1 MIQSKEKKDR
11 DATFSKPLFRSPFY
25 DFFAA
30 QETEGH
36 WYNWNGYKSP
46 TILSDEE
53 LEYFSIRS
61 TSSVFDISPLN
72 KYRIIGPQAEEF
84 LNKLTVRNV
93 AKQNVATVK
102 YTLWCDQEGFVIDD
116 GTLFRISKDDFRL
129 CSQEKH
135 LPWLIDTSHGF
146 DVEIIDESK
155 DICGLSI
162 QGPTSASILRLLGV
176 DGIDNLKPFR
186 LIQTKI
192 SNMPIL
198 ISRTGFTGDL
208 GYEIFMKNNAANE
221 IIEKVWNAGTKHGL
235 MAIGYNALNM
245 ARVEAGF
252 LVANIDFISSDH
264 AIRPDRC
271 RRPDDLGLGW
281 LVDLNK
287 GFFNGKK
294 AIVNSKLKSDTAFK
308 IYALEIDGKEP
319 VEGSII
325 YYNKKEEVGT
335 VTSAIWSPMTKKSIA
350 LAQLEL
356 ESSKSIRDDL
366 WVEIYALKE
375 LQYYKLM
382 KKVSIVKPPFI
393 NLARRSAC
401 PPSEF

>member
-1 MIQSKEKKDR
+1 MIQPKDKKDR
-11 DATFSKPLFRSPFY
+11 DTIFSEPLFRSPFY
-25 DFFAA
+25 DFFAS

-61 TSSVFDISPLN
+61 TCSVFDITPLN
-72 KYRIIGPQAEEF
+72 KYRIVGPQAEEF
-84 LNKLTVRNV
+84 LNKLTVRDV

-116 GTLFRISKDDFRL
+116 GTLFRISDNDFRL

-146 DVEIIDESK
+146 DVKIIDETK
-155 DICGLSI
+155 QICGISL
-162 QGPTSASILRLLGV
+162 QGPTAASILRLLGV
-176 DGIDNLKPFR
+176 NGIDNLKPFH
-186 LIQTKI
+186 LFQTKI
-192 SNMPIL
+192 SNMPIM

-208 GYEIFMKNNAANE
+208 GYEIFMKNNVANK
-221 IIEKVWNAGTKHGL
+221 IIERVWKAGSNHGL
-235 MAIGYNALNM
+235 TAIGYNALNM
-245 ARVEAGF
+245 ARIEAGF
-252 LVANIDFISSDH
+252 IVANIDFISSDH
-264 AIRPDRC
+264 AIRPNRC

-294 AIVNSKLKSDTAFK
+294 AIVNSKLADSSAFK

-325 YYNKKEEVGT
+325 YYNKKDEVGT

-350 LAQLEL
+350 LAQLKL
-356 ESSKSIRDDL
+356 CPSKSNMENL
-366 WVEIYALKE
+366 WVEIYSLKE

-393 NLARRSAC
+393 SLARRSAC
-401 PPSEF
+401 PPANY

>member
-1 MIQSKEKKDR
+1 MINSKEQEYR
-11 DATFSKPLFRSPFY
+11 DKTFSEPLFRSPFY
-25 DFFAA
+25 DFFASK
-30 QETEGH
+30 ETEGN

-61 TSSVFDISPLN
+61 TCSIFDVSPLN
-72 KYRIIGPQAEEF
+72 KYRIIGPEAEEF

-93 AKQNVATVK
+93 VKQNVATVK

-116 GTLFRISKDDFRL
+116 GTLFRISDNDFRL

-135 LPWLIDTSHGF
+135 LPWLIDTSYGF

-155 DICGLSI
+155 QICGLAL
-162 QGPTSASILRLLGV
+162 QGPTSASILRLLGINE
-176 DGIDNLKPFR
+176 IDNLKPFH
-186 LIQTKI
+186 LFQTKI
-192 SNMPIL
+192 SNMPIM

-208 GYEIFMKNNAANE
+208 GYEIFMKNNVANK
-221 IIEKVWNAGTKHGL
+221 IIERIWRAGTNHGL
-235 MAIGYNALNM
+235 TAIGYNALNM
-245 ARVEAGF
+245 ARIEAGF
-252 LVANIDFISSDH
+252 LVANIDFVSSDH
-264 AIRPDRC
+264 AIRPNRS

-281 LVDLNK
+281 LVDLDK

-294 AIVNSKLKSDTAFK
+294 SIVKSRLGNLSTFK

-325 YYNKKEEVGT
+325 YHNKKDEVGT
-335 VTSAIWSPMTKKSIA
+335 VTSAVWSPMAKKSIA
-350 LAQLEL
+350 LAEL
-356 ESSKSIRDDL
+356 KLDTSSSMMKNL

-375 LQYYKLM
+375 LQYFKLM

-401 PPSEF
+401 PPDNY

>member
-1 MIQSKEKKDR
+1 MINSKEKKDR
-11 DATFSKPLFRSPFY
+11 DKTFNEPLFRSPFY
-25 DFFAA
+25 NFFASR
-30 QETEGH
+30 ETEGN

-61 TSSVFDISPLN
+61 TCSIFDISPLN
-72 KYRIIGPQAEEF
+72 KYRIIGPQAEDF

-102 YTLWCDQEGFVIDD
+102 YTLWCNQEGFVIDD
-116 GTLFRISKDDFRL
+116 GTLFRISDNDFLL

-135 LPWLIDTSHGF
+135 LPWLIDTSYGF
-146 DVEIIDESK
+146 DVKIIDESK
-155 DICGLSI
+155 DICGISL
-162 QGPTSASILRLLGV
+162 QGPTSASILRLLGLK
-176 DGIDNLKPFR
+176 GIDNLKPFH
-186 LIQTKI
+186 LFQTKI
-192 SNMPIL
+192 SNIPIM

-208 GYEIFMKNNAANE
+208 GYEMFLENNMADK
-221 IIEKVWNAGTKHGL
+221 IIEKIWNAGTNHGL
-235 MAIGYNALNM
+235 TAIGYNALNI
-245 ARVEAGF
+245 ARIEAGF
-252 LVANIDFISSDH
+252 IVANIDFISSDH
-264 AIRPDRC
+264 AVRPNRC

-294 AIVNSKLKSDTAFK
+294 AIVNSRLENNTAFK
-308 IYALEIDGKEP
+308 ICALEIDGKEP

-325 YYNKKEEVGT
+325 YYNKKDEVGT
-335 VTSAIWSPMTKKSIA
+335 VTSAVWSPMTKKSIA
-350 LAQLEL
+350 LAQLKL
-356 ESSKSIRDDL
+356 SSSKSLVDNL
-366 WVEIYALKE
+366 WVEIYAMKE

-393 NLARRSAC
+393 NSARRSAC
-401 PPSEF
+401 PPLDY

>member
-1 MIQSKEKKDR
+1 MQSKEKKDR
-11 DATFSKPLFRSPFY
+11 DTTFSSPLFRSPFY

-30 QETEGH
+30 QEAEGN

-61 TSSVFDISPLN
+61 TCSVFDITPLN
-72 KYRIIGPQAEEF
+72 KYRIVGPQAEEF

-93 AKQNVATVK
+93 SKQNVATVK
-102 YTLWCDQEGFVIDD
+102 YTLWCDQQGFVIDD
-116 GTLFRISKDDFRL
+116 GTLFRFSDSDFRL

-155 DICGLSI
+155 GICGISL
-162 QGPTSASILRLLGV
+162 QGPTSAAILRLLDV
-176 DGIDNLKPFR
+176 NGIDNLKPFH
-186 LIQTKI
+186 LTQTKI
-192 SNMPIL
+192 SNIPVM

-208 GYEIFMKNNAANE
+208 GYEIFMKNGVAHKF
-221 IIEKVWNAGTKHGL
+221 IERVWNAGTNYGL
-235 MAIGYNALNM
+235 TAIGYNALNM
-245 ARVEAGF
+245 ARIEAGYI
-252 LVANIDFISSDH
+252 VANIDFISSDH
-264 AIRPDRC
+264 AVRPNRC

-281 LVDLNK
+281 LVDLKK
-287 GFFNGKK
+287 GFFNGKR
-294 AIVNSKLKSDTAFK
+294 AILKSKFEDSSAFK

-319 VEGSII
+319 AEGSII
-325 YYNKKEEVGT
+325 YYNKKDEVGT

-350 LAQLEL
+350 IAQLKL
-356 ESSKSIRDDL
+356 DSSKSEMENL
-366 WVEIYALKE
+366 WVEIYSLKE
-375 LQYYKLM
+375 LQYHKLM

-393 NLARRSAC
+393 NLARRFSC
-401 PPSEF
+401 PPPNC

>member
-1 MIQSKEKKDR
+1 MITSKEKKDR
-11 DATFSKPLFRSPFY
+11 DITFNEPLFRSPFY
-25 DFFAA
+25 DFFASR
-30 QETEGH
+30 ETEGH

-61 TSSVFDISPLN
+61 TCSIFDISPLN
-72 KYRIIGPQAEEF
+72 KYRIIGPEAEAF

-116 GTLFRISKDDFRL
+116 GTLFRISDNDFRL

-135 LPWLIDTSHGF
+135 LPWLIDTSYGF

-155 DICGLSI
+155 DICGISL
-162 QGPTSASILRLLGV
+162 QGPTSASILRLLGLKR
-176 DGIDNLKPFR
+176 IDNLKPFH
-186 LIQTKI
+186 LVQTKI
-192 SNMPIL
+192 SNMPVT

-208 GYEIFMKNNAANE
+208 GYEIFMKNSVANK
-221 IIEKVWNAGTKHGL
+221 IIEKVWKAGSKHGL
-235 MAIGYNALNM
+235 TAIGYNALNM
-245 ARVEAGF
+245 ARIEAGF
-252 LVANIDFISSDH
+252 IVANVDFISSDH
-264 AIRPDRC
+264 AIRSDRC

-281 LVDLNK
+281 LVDTDK

-294 AIVNSKLKSDTAFK
+294 AIVNSKLENNTAFRV
-308 IYALEIDGKEP
+308 YALEIDGKEP

-325 YYNKKEEVGT
+325 YYNKKDEVGT
-335 VTSAIWSPMTKKSIA
+335 VTSAVWSPMAKKSIA
-350 LAQLEL
+350 LAQLNL
-356 ESSKSIRDDL
+356 VSSKSMVENL

-393 NLARRSAC
+393 HLARRSAC
-401 PPSEF
+401 PPLDY

>member
-11 DATFSKPLFRSPFY
+11 DKTFSEPLFRSPFY

-61 TSSVFDISPLN
+61 TCSVFDISPLN
-72 KYRIIGPQAEEF
+72 KYRIAGPQAEDF

-93 AKQNVATVK
+93 AKQNVATVR

-116 GTLFRISKDDFRL
+116 GTLFRISDNEFRL

-146 DVEIIDESK
+146 DVEIIDETK
-155 DICGLSI
+155 NICGVSL
-162 QGPTSASILRLLGV
+162 QGPTSASILRLLGIK
-176 DGIDNLKPFR
+176 GIDNLKPFHI
-186 LIQTKI
+186 LQTKL
-192 SNMPIL
+192 SNIPIM

-208 GYEIFMKNNAANE
+208 GYEIFMKNNAANKV
-221 IIEKVWNAGTKHGL
+221 IEKVWNAGADYGL
-235 MAIGYNALNM
+235 TAIGYNALNM
-245 ARVEAGF
+245 ARIEAGF
-252 LVANIDFISSDH
+252 IVANIDFISSDH
-264 AIRPDRC
+264 AIRPNRC
-271 RRPDDLGLGW
+271 RRPEDLGLGW

-294 AIVNSKLKSDTAFK
+294 AIVNSKKENGTASK

-335 VTSAIWSPMTKKSIA
+335 VTSAIWSPMAKKSIA

-356 ESSKSIRDDL
+356 GSTNSIMDNL

-382 KKVSIVKPPFI
+382 KKVTVVKPPFI

-401 PPSEF
+401 PPVNY

>member
-1 MIQSKEKKDR
+1 MINSKEKKDR
-11 DATFSKPLFRSPFY
+11 DKTFNEPLFRSPFY

-36 WYNWNGYKSP
+36 WYDWNGYKSP

-61 TSSVFDISPLN
+61 TCSVFDITPLN
-72 KYRIIGPQAEEF
+72 KYRIVGSQAEEF

-116 GTLFRISKDDFRL
+116 GTLFRISDNDFRL

-155 DICGLSI
+155 HVCGISL

-176 DGIDNLKPFR
+176 NGIDNLKPFH
-186 LIQTKI
+186 LFQTKI
-192 SNMPIL
+192 SNIPIM

-208 GYEIFMKNNAANE
+208 GYEIFMKNNVANKF
-221 IIEKVWNAGTKHGL
+221 IERVWNAGTNHGL
-235 MAIGYNALNM
+235 TAIGYNALNM
-245 ARVEAGF
+245 ARIEAGF
-252 LVANIDFISSDH
+252 IVANIDFISSDH
-264 AIRPDRC
+264 AIRPNRC

-294 AIVNSKLKSDTAFK
+294 AILNSKLEDSEAFK

-319 VEGSII
+319 AEGSVI
-325 YYNKKEEVGT
+325 YYNKKDEVGT
-335 VTSAIWSPMTKKSIA
+335 VTSAIWSPMAKKSIA
-350 LAQLEL
+350 LAQLKL
-356 ESSKSIRDDL
+356 GSSKSKMENL
-366 WVEIYALKE
+366 WVEIYSLKE
-375 LQYYKLM
+375 LQYHKLM

-393 NLARRSAC
+393 NLGRRSAC
-401 PPSEF
+401 PPSNC

>member
-1 MIQSKEKKDR
+1 MIKSKDRKDR
-11 DATFSKPLFRSPFY
+11 DSTFNEPLFRSPFY

-61 TSSVFDISPLN
+61 TCSVFDISPLN
-72 KYRIIGPQAEEF
+72 KYRIAGPQAEDF

-93 AKQNVATVK
+93 AKQNVATVR

-116 GTLFRISKDDFRL
+116 GTLFRISDNEFRL

-146 DVEIIDESK
+146 DVEIIDETK
-155 DICGLSI
+155 NICGVSL
-162 QGPTSASILRLLGV
+162 QGPTSASILRLLGIK
-176 DGIDNLKPFR
+176 GIDNLKPFHI
-186 LIQTKI
+186 LQTKL
-192 SNMPIL
+192 SNIPIM

-208 GYEIFMKNNAANE
+208 GYEIFMKNNAANKV
-221 IIEKVWNAGTKHGL
+221 IEKVWNAGADYGL
-235 MAIGYNALNM
+235 TAIGYNALNM
-245 ARVEAGF
+245 ARIEAGF
-252 LVANIDFISSDH
+252 IVANIDFISSDH
-264 AIRPDRC
+264 AIRPNRC
-271 RRPDDLGLGW
+271 RRPEDLGLGW

-294 AIVNSKLKSDTAFK
+294 AIVNSKLGDSAAFK

-335 VTSAIWSPMTKKSIA
+335 VTSAIWSPMAKKSIA

-356 ESSKSIRDDL
+356 GSANSIMDNL

-382 KKVSIVKPPFI
+382 KKVTVVKPPFI

-401 PPSEF
+401 PPVNY

>member
-1 MIQSKEKKDR
+1 MIQSKEKNDR
-11 DATFSKPLFRSPFY
+11 DITFGKPLFRSPFY

-30 QETEGH
+30 QETEGN

-46 TILSDEE
+46 TIVSDEE

-61 TSSVFDISPLN
+61 TCSVFDITPLN
-72 KYRIIGPQAEEF
+72 KYRIVGSQAVEF

-102 YTLWCDQEGFVIDD
+102 YTLWCDQDGFVIDD
-116 GTLFRISKDDFRL
+116 GTLFRISDNDFRL

-155 DICGLSI
+155 NVCGISL

-176 DGIDNLKPFR
+176 NGIDNLKPFH
-186 LIQTKI
+186 LFQTKI
-192 SNMPIL
+192 SNIPIM

-208 GYEIFMKNNAANE
+208 GYEIFLKNNVANKF
-221 IIEKVWNAGTKHGL
+221 IERVWNAGTNHGIT
-235 MAIGYNALNM
+235 AIGYNALNM
-245 ARVEAGF
+245 ARIEAGF
-252 LVANIDFISSDH
+252 IVANIDFISSDH
-264 AIRPDRC
+264 AIRPNRC

-281 LVDLNK
+281 IVDLNK
-287 GFFNGKK
+287 GFFNGKR
-294 AIVNSKLKSDTAFK
+294 AIINSKLEDSEVFK

-319 VEGSII
+319 AEGSII
-325 YYNKKEEVGT
+325 YYNKKDEVGT

-350 LAQLEL
+350 LAQLKL
-356 ESSKSIRDDL
+356 GSSKSKIDNL
-366 WVEIYALKE
+366 WVEIYSLKE
-375 LQYYKLM
+375 LQYHKLM
-382 KKVSIVKPPFI
+382 KKVSIVKPPFV
-393 NLARRSAC
+393 NLSRRSAC
-401 PPSEF
+401 PPAKC

>member
-1 MIQSKEKKDR
+1 MINSKETKDR
-11 DATFSKPLFRSPFY
+11 DKTFNEPLFRSPFY
-25 DFFAA
+25 NFFALR
-30 QETEGH
+30 ETEGN

-61 TSSVFDISPLN
+61 TCSIFDISPLN
-72 KYRIIGPQAEEF
+72 KYRIIGPQAENF

-102 YTLWCDQEGFVIDD
+102 YTLWCNQEGFVIDD
-116 GTLFRISKDDFRL
+116 GTLFRISDNDFLL

-135 LPWLIDTSHGF
+135 LPWLIDTSYGF
-146 DVEIIDESK
+146 DVKIIDESK
-155 DICGLSI
+155 DICGISL
-162 QGPTSASILRLLGV
+162 QGPTSASILRLLGLK
-176 DGIDNLKPFR
+176 GIDNLKPFH
-186 LIQTKI
+186 LFQTKI
-192 SNMPIL
+192 SNIPIM

-208 GYEIFMKNNAANE
+208 GYEMFLENNMADK
-221 IIEKVWNAGTKHGL
+221 IIEKIWNAGTNHGL
-235 MAIGYNALNM
+235 TAIGYNALNI
-245 ARVEAGF
+245 ARIEAGF
-252 LVANIDFISSDH
+252 IVANIDFISSDH
-264 AIRPDRC
+264 AVRPNRC

-294 AIVNSKLKSDTAFK
+294 AIVNSRLENNTAFK

-325 YYNKKEEVGT
+325 YYNKKDEVGT
-335 VTSAIWSPMTKKSIA
+335 VTSAVWSPMTKKSIA
-350 LAQLEL
+350 LAQLKL
-356 ESSKSIRDDL
+356 SSSKSMVDNL

-393 NLARRSAC
+393 NSARRSAC
-401 PPSEF
+401 PPLDY